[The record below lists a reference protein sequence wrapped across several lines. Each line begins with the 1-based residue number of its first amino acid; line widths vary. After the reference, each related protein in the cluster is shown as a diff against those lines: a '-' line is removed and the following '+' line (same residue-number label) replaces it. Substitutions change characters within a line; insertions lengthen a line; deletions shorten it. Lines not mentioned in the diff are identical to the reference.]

1 MMTLPDMGAIVKQ
14 FPYAGLFLLLFLG
27 AFGLPFP
34 EDATLILCGFLI
46 YDDVIAPLPALI
58 IVYFG
63 LLGTDYMLYWAGRRY
78 GNKIVH
84 HKKFRRI
91 LSAERLAILEEK
103 FSKNGF
109 LILLLG
115 RHIFGV
121 RAQLFLTAG
130 IVRVA
135 AYKFLLADVISSLF
149 SIVIMV
155 GAGYLGGNS
164 IDIVRKD
171 VSRIEHITVL
181 LALAAVVVYIIIRHM
196 HNKRG
201 SKTR

>member
-1 MMTLPDMGAIVKQ
+1 MTLPEMSAIVKQ
-14 FPYAGLFLLLFLG
+14 FPYAGLLLLLVFG

-58 IVYFG
+58 IVYIG
-63 LLGTDYMLYWAGRRY
+63 LLSTDYMLYWAGRRY
-78 GNKIVH
+78 GYKVVH
-84 HKKFRRI
+84 HKKLSRI
-91 LSAERLAILEEK
+91 LSAERLEILERK
-103 FSKNGF
+103 FRKKEF

-130 IVRVA
+130 IVRVP

-164 IDIVRKD
+164 IDSVRKD

-181 LALAAVVVYIIIRHM
+181 MVLAAVLVYIIVRHVRK
-196 HNKRG
+196 NRG
-201 SKTR
+201 SKTG